1 MEMDFNSTKI
11 SEDYSKALASEGLL
25 FGKQHGFK
33 PATVLFAGTSVALK
47 KMANGDK
54 TIPRAIR
61 FNRMNGDMVA
71 AAKLEY
77 IKNDDDPDS
86 PASGQWNYTWTTN
99 PDDIADA
106 NVMTFGTAEDRSS
119 DLLLCYVYESQ
130 KRFGMEFKDEIT
142 LVFMMNLMI
151 EMLVDFVKQN
161 TKDGDPCTLT
171 LTDVFRITGAVED
184 GEIVIAIVPDGA
196 MKVLVKNDAAIQE

>member
-1 MEMDFNSTKI
+1 MEMDFNATQI
-11 SEDYSKALASEGLL
+11 SEDFSKALGAEGLL
-25 FGKQHGFK
+25 IGKQHIFK
-33 PATVLFAGTSVALK
+33 VATTLFAGTSVALR
-47 KMANGDK
+47 KMTTDQ

-77 IKNDDDPDS
+77 IKNEDDPDS
-86 PASGQWNYTWTTN
+86 PASGQWNYTWTTD
-99 PDDIADA
+99 PSDLDDA
-106 NVMTFGTAEDRSS
+106 NVMVFGTAENRAS
-119 DLLLCYVYESQ
+119 DLILCYMHEAQ

-161 TKDGDPCTLT
+161 TKDGEPCTLT
-171 LTDVFRITGAVED
+171 LSDVFRITGEVED
-184 GEIVIAIVPDGA
+184 GEIVVAIIPDGA
-196 MKVLVKNDAAIQE
+196 MKVLVKNDTAIQE